1 MKEGV
6 SSTEERRILKEYFEE
21 IDQRIC
27 LSVSE
32 ADQRI

>member
-6 SSTEERRILKEYFEE
+6 SSTEERRNFKGDFEE

>member
-1 MKEGV
+1 MKEGM

-21 IDQRIC
+21 IDQRIS
-27 LSVSE
+27 LAVSE